1 MSAKFETNKLMNIF
15 LKKRQWKI
23 GFLIFAGFI
32 VLGSIF
38 YTSNL
43 VKKLALEEEKAVN
56 LWADAF
62 SSIDSNLDQDLSLIF
77 KILAQNETIPIILTN
92 NKGDIT
98 EYRNLNISG
107 KITAEKLDKELR
119 KMKIRGLFSEIEYE
133 GDKQTLYYDDSK
145 LIKQLELYPFIQ
157 LGLIIFLVFL
167 AYLVFSFSKKAEQD
181 QVWVGMSKETAHQLG
196 TPISSLLAWMELLKE
211 SDLDKS
217 LTQEMGKDV
226 ERLEVI
232 AERFSK
238 IGSKPV
244 LIPNNIRLILEDSIN
259 YLKKRSSNKIEF
271 IVNMNDDID
280 FKPAINKELFSW
292 VIENTTK
299 NAIDAMSGAG
309 RLSFELS
316 KLQSYLCLDI
326 CDTGKGLHKN
336 QFHAIFEPGYT
347 TKKRGWGLGLSLAK
361 RIIEEYHGGKIFVHR
376 SELGK
381 GSCIRI
387 LLPTN

>member
-1 MSAKFETNKLMNIF
+1 MNIF

-23 GFLIFAGFI
+23 AFLLFSGII

-43 VKKLALEEEKAVN
+43 VKKLTLEEEKAVK
-56 LWADAF
+56 LWADAL
-62 SSIDSNLDQDLSLIF
+62 SSIDTDLEQDIPFLTLIS
-77 KILAQNETIPIILTN
+77 KILEQNETIPIILTN
-92 NKGDIT
+92 DKGEIV
-98 EYRNLNISG
+98 EHRNIDISG
-107 KITAEKLDKELR
+107 QITDQKLQRELK
-119 KMKIRGLFSEIEYE
+119 KMKRRGLYFKIEVE
-133 GDKQTLYYDDSK
+133 GVKQSLYYDESN
-145 LIKQLELYPFIQ
+145 LIKQLELYPYIQ
-157 LGLIIFLVFL
+157 LGLIFFL
-167 AYLVFSFSKKAEQD
+167 ALLAYWAFSFSKKAEQD

-196 TPISSLLAWMELLKE
+196 TPISSLLAWMELLKD

-244 LIPNNIRLILEDSIN
+244 LLPSDIKQLLSDSIT

-271 IVNMNDDID
+271 HIDLNKQIDI
-280 FKPAINKELFSW
+280 KPAINKELFSW

-299 NAIDAMSGAG
+299 NAIDAMGG
-309 RLSFELS
+309 KGKLSFELKKVS
-316 KLQSYLCLDI
+316 NNLCVDI
-326 CDTGKGLHKN
+326 TDTGKGIQKK
-336 QFHAIFEPGYT
+336 QFHTIFEPGYT

>member
-1 MSAKFETNKLMNIF
+1 MNIF

-23 GFLIFAGFI
+23 GFLLFAGFI

-43 VKKLALEEEKAVN
+43 VNKLAHEEEKKVK
-56 LWADAF
+56 LWADALT
-62 SSIDSNLDQDLSLIF
+62 SINSDPNQDITLLTN
-77 KILAQNETIPIILTN
+77 ILEQNETTPIILTN
-92 NKGDIT
+92 EKGEIT
-98 EYRNLNISG
+98 DHRNLGLTNRNS
-107 KITAEKLDKELR
+107 EK
-119 KMKIRGLFSEIEYE
+119 KIRKILREMQQGGLHFEIELY
-133 GDKQTLYYDDSK
+133 GVKTNLYYDDST
-145 LIKQLELYPFIQ
+145 LLKQLEIYPYIQ
-157 LGLIIFLVFL
+157 LGLIIFLVLL
-167 AYLVFSFSKKAEQD
+167 AYLVFSVTKKSEQD

-196 TPISSLLAWMELLKE
+196 TPISSLLAWMELLKA
-211 SDLDKS
+211 SDIDKS
-217 LTQEMGKDV
+217 MTQEMGKDV

-244 LIPNNIRLILEDSIN
+244 LVSNDIKLILEDSIN
-259 YLKKRSSNKIEF
+259 YLKKRSSNKVEF
-271 IVNMNDDID
+271 IVNIDKDINI
-280 FKPAINKELFSW
+280 KPAINKELFSW

-309 RLSFELS
+309 RLSFNLS
-316 KLQSYLCLDI
+316 QSQNNLCLDI

>member
-1 MSAKFETNKLMNIF
+1 MNIF
-15 LKKRQWKI
+15 LKKRQWKV
-23 GFLIFAGFI
+23 GFLFFAGFI

-43 VKKLALEEEKAVN
+43 VKKLALEEEKAVK

-62 SSIDSNLDQDLSLIF
+62 SSIDSNLDQDLNLIF

-92 NKGDIT
+92 DKGDIT

-107 KITAEKLDKELR
+107 KITDLKLEKELR
-119 KMKIRGLFSEIEYE
+119 KMKTRGVYFKIKSEGGE
-133 GDKQTLYYDDSK
+133 QSLYYDESK

-157 LGLIIFLVFL
+157 LGLIFFLVLL
-167 AYLVFSFSKKAEQD
+167 AYLVFTFSKKAEQD

-196 TPISSLLAWMELLKE
+196 TPISSLLAWMELLKS
-211 SDLDKS
+211 SDIDKS
-217 LTQEMGKDV
+217 MTQEMGKDV

-238 IGSKPV
+238 IGSKPN
-244 LIPNNIRLILEDSIN
+244 LIPNDIKQILEDSIN

-271 IVNMNDDID
+271 SVNID
-280 FKPAINKELFSW
+280 ESINFKPAINKELFSW

-309 RLSFELS
+309 KLSFDLK
-316 KLQSYLCLDI
+316 KLQNNLCLDI
-326 CDTGKGLHKN
+326 SDTGKGIHKK
-336 QFHAIFEPGYT
+336 QFQTIFKPGYT

-361 RIIEEYHGGKIFVHR
+361 RIIEEYHSGKIFVHR

>member
-1 MSAKFETNKLMNIF
+1 MNIF

-23 GFLIFAGFI
+23 GFLFFAGCI

-43 VKKLALEEEKAVN
+43 VKKLALEEEKAVK

-92 NKGDIT
+92 DKGGIT
-98 EYRNLNISG
+98 EHRNLNISG
-107 KITAEKLDKELR
+107 KITDAKLERELS
-119 KMKIRGLFSEIEYE
+119 KMKTIGLYFEIESE
-133 GDKQTLYYDDSK
+133 GGKQTLYYDESK

-157 LGLIIFLVFL
+157 LGLIFFLAFL

-196 TPISSLLAWMELLKE
+196 TPISSLLAWMELLKD
-211 SDLDKS
+211 SDIDKS
-217 LTQEMGKDV
+217 MTQEMGKDV

-238 IGSKPV
+238 IGSKPI
-244 LIPNNIRLILEDSIN
+244 LIPNDIKLILEDSIN

-271 IVNMNDDID
+271 SVKIDESID
-280 FKPAINKELFSW
+280 FEPAINKELFSW

-299 NAIDAMSGAG
+299 NAIDAMSGSG
-309 RLSFELS
+309 RLSFDLKKS
-316 KLQSYLCLDI
+316 QNNLCLDI
-326 CDTGKGLHKN
+326 SDTGKGIHKK
-336 QFHAIFEPGYT
+336 QFHTIFEPGYT

>member
-1 MSAKFETNKLMNIF
+1 MNIL

-23 GFLIFAGFI
+23 GFLLFAGFI

-43 VKKLALEEEKAVN
+43 VKELSIEEEKKVK
-56 LWADAF
+56 LWAEALA
-62 SSIDSNLDQDLSLIF
+62 SIDSDLNQDSRLLL
-77 KILAQNETIPIILTN
+77 KILEQNETIPIILTN
-92 NKGDIT
+92 EESEIIDH
-98 EYRNLNISG
+98 RNLKFSKKDSI
-107 KITAEKLDKELR
+107 AELQNELH
-119 KMKIRGLFSEIEYE
+119 KMKSGGFSFEIELY
-133 GDKQTLYYDDSK
+133 GVKTILYYDDSS
-145 LIKQLELYPFIQ
+145 LLKQLALYPFIQ
-157 LGLIIFLVFL
+157 LGLIFFLVLL
-167 AYLVFSFSKKAEQD
+167 AYLVFSFTKKAEQD

-196 TPISSLLAWMELLKE
+196 TPISSLLAWVELLKA
-211 SDLDKS
+211 SDFDKNLS
-217 LTQEMGKDV
+217 QEMGKDV

-244 LIPNNIRLILEDSIN
+244 LISNDIKLILEDSIN
-259 YLKKRSSNKIEF
+259 YLKKRSSNKVVF
-271 IVNMNDDID
+271 TVNMDENIE

-309 RLSFELS
+309 HLSFDLS
-316 KLQSYLCLDI
+316 KLQNNLCLDI
-326 CDTGKGLHKN
+326 SDTGKGIHKK

-361 RIIEEYHGGKIFVHR
+361 RIIEEYHGGKIYVLR

>member
-244 LIPNNIRLILEDSIN
+244 LIPNNIRPILEDSIN

>member
-1 MSAKFETNKLMNIF
+1 MNIF

-244 LIPNNIRLILEDSIN
+244 LIPNNIRPILEDSIN

>member
-1 MSAKFETNKLMNIF
+1 MNIF

-23 GFLIFAGFI
+23 GFLFFAGFI

-43 VKKLALEEEKAVN
+43 VKKLALEEEKAVK

-62 SSIDSNLDQDLSLIF
+62 SSIDSNLDQDLTLIF

-92 NKGDIT
+92 DKGNIT

-107 KITAEKLDKELR
+107 KIADLKLERELT
-119 KMKIRGLFSEIEYE
+119 KMKNRGLYFKIEYE
-133 GDKQTLYYDDSK
+133 GGKQTLYYDDSN

-157 LGLIIFLVFL
+157 LGLIFFLILL
-167 AYLVFSFSKKAEQD
+167 AYLVFSVTKKAEQD

-196 TPISSLLAWMELLKE
+196 TPISSLLAWMELLKD
-211 SDLDKS
+211 SDIDKS

-238 IGSKPV
+238 IGSRPV
-244 LIPNNIRLILEDSIN
+244 LVSNDIKQILEESIN

-271 IVNMNDDID
+271 SINID
-280 FKPAINKELFSW
+280 ECIDCKTTLNKELFSW

-299 NAIDAMSGAG
+299 NAIDAMGGAG
-309 RLSFELS
+309 RLSFDLI
-316 KLQSYLCLDI
+316 KLQNNLCLDI
-326 CDTGKGLHKN
+326 CDTGKGIHKK
-336 QFHAIFEPGYT
+336 QYHAIFEPGYT

>member
-1 MSAKFETNKLMNIF
+1 MNIL

-23 GFLIFAGFI
+23 GFLLFAGLI

-38 YTSNL
+38 YTSSI
-43 VKKLALEEEKAVN
+43 VKKLALEEEKKVK
-56 LWADAF
+56 LWADALT
-62 SSIDSNLDQDLSLIF
+62 SINSDPNQDITLLT
-77 KILAQNETIPIILTN
+77 KILEQNETTPIILTN
-92 NKGDIT
+92 EK
-98 EYRNLNISG
+98 G
-107 KITAEKLDKELR
+107 KITDHRNLSLSNEDSEEKLKEALYE
-119 KMKIRGLFSEIEYE
+119 MQRGGLHFEIELY
-133 GDKQTLYYDDSK
+133 GVKTILYYDDST
-145 LIKQLELYPFIQ
+145 LLKQLAIYPYIQ
-157 LGLIIFLVFL
+157 LGLIFFLVLL
-167 AYLVFSFSKKAEQD
+167 AYLVFSVTKKAEQD

-196 TPISSLLAWMELLKE
+196 TPISSLLAWVELLKA
-211 SDLDKS
+211 SDIDKNLS
-217 LTQEMGKDV
+217 QEMGKDV

-244 LIPNNIRLILEDSIN
+244 LVSNDIKLILEDSIH
-259 YLKKRSSNKIEF
+259 YLKKRSSNKVEF
-271 IVNMNDDID
+271 IVNMEANID
-280 FKPAINKELFSW
+280 LKPAINKELFSW

-316 KLQSYLCLDI
+316 KSHNNLCLDI
-326 CDTGKGLHKN
+326 CDTGKGLHKK

>member
-1 MSAKFETNKLMNIF
+1 MNIF
-15 LKKRQWKI
+15 LKKRQWKL

-43 VKKLALEEEKAVN
+43 VEELAKEEEKKVK
-56 LWADAF
+56 LWADALT
-62 SSIDSNLDQDLSLIF
+62 SIDTNLEQDIPFVTLIS
-77 KILAQNETIPIILTN
+77 KILEQNETIPIILTN
-92 NKGDIT
+92 DKGDII
-98 EYRNLNISG
+98 EHRNLNISG
-107 KITAEKLDKELR
+107 DISDKILERKLR
-119 KMKIRGLFSEIEYE
+119 SMKNKGSYFKIEVE
-133 GDKQTLYYDDSK
+133 GVKQSLYYDDSN
-145 LIKQLELYPFIQ
+145 LIKQLALYPYIQ
-157 LGLIIFLVFL
+157 LGLIFFL
-167 AYLVFSFSKKAEQD
+167 ALLAYFVFSISKKAEQD

-196 TPISSLLAWMELLKE
+196 TPISSLLAWMELLKA

-217 LTQEMGKDV
+217 MTQEMGKDV

-244 LIPNNIRLILEDSIN
+244 LISNDIKKILEDNIS

-271 IVNMNDDID
+271 TINIDEDIQTN
-280 FKPAINKELFSW
+280 PALNKELFSW

-299 NAIDAMSGAG
+299 NAIDAMSGEG
-309 RLSFELS
+309 KLSFDLR
-316 KLQSYLCLDI
+316 KLNNNICLDI
-326 CDTGKGLHKN
+326 TDTGKGLHKK
-336 QFHAIFEPGYT
+336 QFQTIFEPGYT

>member
-1 MSAKFETNKLMNIF
+1 MNIF

-23 GFLIFAGFI
+23 SFLFFAGFI

-43 VKKLALEEEKAVN
+43 VKKLAHEEEKAVK

-92 NKGDIT
+92 EKGDII
-98 EYRNLNISG
+98 EHRNLKFSKKDSI
-107 KITAEKLDKELR
+107 AELHTRLE
-119 KMKIRGLFSEIEYE
+119 KMKSGGLNFELELYDIKSI
-133 GDKQTLYYDDSK
+133 LYYDDSK

-157 LGLIIFLVFL
+157 LGLIFFLAFL

-196 TPISSLLAWMELLKE
+196 TPISSLLAWMELLKD

-217 LTQEMGKDV
+217 FTQEMGKDV

-244 LIPNNIRLILEDSIN
+244 LLPNNIKLILEDSIN
-259 YLKKRSSNKIEF
+259 YLKKRSSSKIEF
-271 IVNMNDDID
+271 SVNIDESID

-309 RLSFELS
+309 RLSFDLKKS
-316 KLQSYLCLDI
+316 QNNLCLDI
-326 CDTGKGLHKN
+326 CDTGKGIPKK
-336 QFHAIFEPGYT
+336 QFHTIFEPGYT

-361 RIIEEYHGGKIFVHR
+361 RIIEEYHGGKIFVHH

>member
-1 MSAKFETNKLMNIF
+1 MNIF

-244 LIPNNIRLILEDSIN
+244 LIPNNIKLILEDSIN

-316 KLQSYLCLDI
+316 QLQNYLCLDI
-326 CDTGKGLHKN
+326 CDTGKGLYKK

-361 RIIEEYHGGKIFVHR
+361 RIIEEYHGGKIFVHS

>member
-1 MSAKFETNKLMNIF
+1 MNIF

-23 GFLIFAGFI
+23 GFLFFAGFI

-43 VKKLALEEEKAVN
+43 VKKLAFEEEKAVK
-56 LWADAF
+56 LWADAL
-62 SSIDSNLDQDLSLIF
+62 SSINSDLNQDITLIT
-77 KILAQNETIPIILTN
+77 KILEQNETIPLILTN
-92 NKGDIT
+92 EKGDIT

-107 KITAEKLDKELR
+107 KITDLKLAEELR
-119 KMKIRGLFSEIEYE
+119 KMKTRGVYFKIKSEGGE
-133 GDKQTLYYDDSK
+133 QSLYYDESK

-157 LGLIIFLVFL
+157 LGLIFFLVLL
-167 AYLVFSFSKKAEQD
+167 AYLVFTFSKKAEQD

-196 TPISSLLAWMELLKE
+196 TPISSLLAWMELLKS
-211 SDLDKS
+211 SDIDKS

-238 IGSKPV
+238 IGSKPN
-244 LIPNNIRLILEDSIN
+244 LIPNDIKQILEDSIN

-271 IVNMNDDID
+271 SVHIDESID

-309 RLSFELS
+309 KLSFNLTKS
-316 KLQSYLCLDI
+316 QNNLCLDI
-326 CDTGKGLHKN
+326 SDTGKGIHKK
-336 QFHAIFEPGYT
+336 QFQTIFKPGYT

>member
-1 MSAKFETNKLMNIF
+1 MNIL

-23 GFLIFAGFI
+23 GFLLFAGFI

-43 VKKLALEEEKAVN
+43 VKELSIEEEKKVK
-56 LWADAF
+56 LWAEALAC
-62 SSIDSNLDQDLSLIF
+62 IDSDLNQDSRLLL
-77 KILAQNETIPIILTN
+77 KILEQNETIPIILTN
-92 NKGDIT
+92 EENEIIDH
-98 EYRNLNISG
+98 RNLKFSKKDSI
-107 KITAEKLDKELR
+107 AELR
-119 KMKIRGLFSEIEYE
+119 SELHKMKSGGLNFEIELY
-133 GDKQTLYYDDSK
+133 GIKTILYYDDSS
-145 LIKQLELYPFIQ
+145 LLKQLALYPFIQ
-157 LGLIIFLVFL
+157 LGLIFFLVLL
-167 AYLVFSFSKKAEQD
+167 AYLVFSFTKKAEQD

-196 TPISSLLAWMELLKE
+196 TPISSLLAWVELLKA
-211 SDLDKS
+211 SDFDKNLS
-217 LTQEMGKDV
+217 QEMGKDV

-244 LIPNNIRLILEDSIN
+244 LISNDIKLILEDSIN
-259 YLKKRSSNKIEF
+259 YLKKRSSNKVVF
-271 IVNMNDDID
+271 TVNMDEKID
-280 FKPAINKELFSW
+280 FRPAINKELFSW

-299 NAIDAMSGAG
+299 NAIDAMGGAG
-309 RLSFELS
+309 RLNFDLTKS
-316 KLQSYLCLDI
+316 QSNLCLDI
-326 CDTGKGLHKN
+326 SDTGKGIHKK
-336 QFHAIFEPGYT
+336 QFRAIFEPGYT

-361 RIIEEYHGGKIFVHR
+361 RIIEEYHGGKIFVLR

>member
-1 MSAKFETNKLMNIF
+1 MNIF

-23 GFLIFAGFI
+23 GFLLFAGFI

-38 YTSNL
+38 YTSSL
-43 VKKLALEEEKAVN
+43 VKELAKEEEKKVK
-56 LWADAF
+56 LWAEALA
-62 SSIDSNLDQDLSLIF
+62 SIDSDLNHDSRLLL
-77 KILAQNETIPIILTN
+77 KILEQNETIPIILTN
-92 NKGDIT
+92 EENEIIDH
-98 EYRNLNISG
+98 RNLKFSRKDSI
-107 KITAEKLDKELR
+107 AELR
-119 KMKIRGLFSEIEYE
+119 SELEKMKSSGLSFEIELY
-133 GDKQTLYYDDSK
+133 GVKTILYYDDSS
-145 LIKQLELYPFIQ
+145 LLKQLALYPFIQ
-157 LGLIIFLVFL
+157 LGLIAFLVLL
-167 AYLVFSFSKKAEQD
+167 AYLVFTISKKAEQD

-196 TPISSLLAWMELLKE
+196 TPISSLLAWMELLKD
-211 SDLDKS
+211 SDIDKS

-238 IGSKPV
+238 IGSRPV
-244 LIPNNIRLILEDSIN
+244 LVSNDIKQILEESIN

-271 IVNMNDDID
+271 SVNIGESID
-280 FKPAINKELFSW
+280 CKTRLNKELFSW

-309 RLSFELS
+309 RLSFDLR
-316 KLQSYLCLDI
+316 KLQNNLCLDI
-326 CDTGKGLHKN
+326 CDTGKGIHKK
-336 QFHAIFEPGYT
+336 QYRAIFEPGYT

>member
-1 MSAKFETNKLMNIF
+1 MNIF
-15 LKKRQWKI
+15 LKKRQWKT
-23 GFLIFAGFI
+23 GFLLLAGLI

-38 YTSNL
+38 YTSSI
-43 VKKLALEEEKAVN
+43 VKKLAIEEEKKVK
-56 LWADAF
+56 LWAEALA
-62 SSIDSNLDQDLSLIF
+62 SIDSDLNQDSRLLL
-77 KILAQNETIPIILTN
+77 KILEQNETIPIILTN
-92 NKGDIT
+92 EESEIIDH
-98 EYRNLNISG
+98 RNLKFSKKDSI
-107 KITAEKLDKELR
+107 AELQNELL
-119 KMKIRGLFSEIEYE
+119 KMKSGGFSFDIELY
-133 GDKQTLYYDDSK
+133 GVKTSLYYDDSS
-145 LIKQLELYPFIQ
+145 LLKQLEIYPYIQ
-157 LGLIIFLVFL
+157 LGLIFFLALL
-167 AYLVFSFSKKAEQD
+167 AYLVFSVTKKAEQD

-196 TPISSLLAWMELLKE
+196 TPISSLLAWVELLKA
-211 SDLDKS
+211 SDIDKTM
-217 LTQEMGKDV
+217 TQEMGKDV
-226 ERLEVI
+226 KRLEVI

-244 LIPNNIRLILEDSIN
+244 LVPGDIKLILEDSIN
-259 YLKKRSSNKIEF
+259 YLKKRSSNKVEF
-271 IVNMNDDID
+271 IVNMSDDINL
-280 FKPAINKELFSW
+280 KPAINKELFSW

-316 KLQSYLCLDI
+316 KFQNNLCLDI
-326 CDTGKGLHKN
+326 CDTGKGLHKK

-347 TKKRGWGLGLSLAK
+347 TKKRGWGLGLSLAR

>member
-1 MSAKFETNKLMNIF
+1 MNIF

-23 GFLIFAGFI
+23 GFLLFAGFI

-38 YTSNL
+38 YTSQL
-43 VKKLALEEEKAVN
+43 VKKLALEEGKKVK
-56 LWADAF
+56 LWADALA
-62 SSIDSNLDQDLSLIF
+62 SIDSDLNQDITLLTN
-77 KILAQNETIPIILTN
+77 ILEQNETTPIILTN
-92 NKGDIT
+92 EEGEIIDH
-98 EYRNLNISG
+98 RNLRLSDKDND
-107 KITAEKLDKELR
+107 KKLLEALMQMKNGGLHFDFELYGV
-119 KMKIRGLFSEIEYE
+119 KTI
-133 GDKQTLYYDDSK
+133 LYYDDSN
-145 LIKQLELYPFIQ
+145 LLKQLALYPYIQ
-157 LGLIIFLVFL
+157 LGLIFFLVIL
-167 AYLVFSFSKKAEQD
+167 AYLVFSYTKKAEQD

-196 TPISSLLAWMELLKE
+196 TPISSLLAWMELLKA

-244 LIPNNIRLILEDSIN
+244 LLPNNIKLILEDSIN

-271 IVNMNDDID
+271 SVNIDESID

-309 RLSFELS
+309 RLSFDLKKS
-316 KLQSYLCLDI
+316 QNSLCLDI
-326 CDTGKGLHKN
+326 CDTGKGIHKN
-336 QFHAIFEPGYT
+336 QFHTIFEPGYT

-361 RIIEEYHGGKIFVHR
+361 RIIEEYHGGKIFVHH

>member
-1 MSAKFETNKLMNIF
+1 MNIF
-15 LKKRQWKI
+15 LKKRQWKL

-43 VKKLALEEEKAVN
+43 VEELAKEEEKKVK
-56 LWADAF
+56 LWADALT
-62 SSIDSNLDQDLSLIF
+62 SIDTNLEQDIPFVTLIS
-77 KILAQNETIPIILTN
+77 KILEQNETIPIILTN
-92 NKGDIT
+92 DKGDII
-98 EYRNLNISG
+98 EHRNLNISG
-107 KITAEKLDKELR
+107 DISDKILERKLR
-119 KMKIRGLFSEIEYE
+119 SMKNKGSYFKIEVE
-133 GDKQTLYYDDSK
+133 GVKQSLYYDDSN
-145 LIKQLELYPFIQ
+145 LIKQLALYPYIQ
-157 LGLIIFLVFL
+157 LGLIFFL
-167 AYLVFSFSKKAEQD
+167 ALLAYFVFSISKKAEQD

-196 TPISSLLAWMELLKE
+196 TPISSLLAWMELLKA

-217 LTQEMGKDV
+217 MTQEMGKDV

-244 LIPNNIRLILEDSIN
+244 LISNDIKKILEDNIS

-271 IVNMNDDID
+271 TINIDEDIQTN
-280 FKPAINKELFSW
+280 PALNKELFSW

-299 NAIDAMSGAG
+299 NAIDAMSGEG
-309 RLSFELS
+309 
-316 KLQSYLCLDI
+316 KLTFDLKKSNNNICLDI
-326 CDTGKGLHKN
+326 NDTGKGLHKK
-336 QFHAIFEPGYT
+336 QFQTIFEPGYT

>member
-1 MSAKFETNKLMNIF
+1 MNIF
-15 LKKRQWKI
+15 LKKRQWKL

-43 VKKLALEEEKAVN
+43 VEELAKEEEKKVK
-56 LWADAF
+56 LWADALT
-62 SSIDSNLDQDLSLIF
+62 SIDTNLEQDIPFVTLIS
-77 KILAQNETIPIILTN
+77 KILEQNETIPIILTN
-92 NKGDIT
+92 DKGDII
-98 EYRNLNISG
+98 EHRNLNISG
-107 KITAEKLDKELR
+107 DISDKILERKLR
-119 KMKIRGLFSEIEYE
+119 SMKNKGSYFKIEVE
-133 GDKQTLYYDDSK
+133 GVKQSLYYDDSN
-145 LIKQLELYPFIQ
+145 LIKQLALYPYIQ
-157 LGLIIFLVFL
+157 LGLIFFL
-167 AYLVFSFSKKAEQD
+167 ALLAYFVFSISKKAEQD

-196 TPISSLLAWMELLKE
+196 TPISSLLAWMELLKA

-217 LTQEMGKDV
+217 MTQEMGKDV

-244 LIPNNIRLILEDSIN
+244 LISNDIKKILEDNIS

-271 IVNMNDDID
+271 TINID
-280 FKPAINKELFSW
+280 QNIQTNPALNKELFSW

-299 NAIDAMSGAG
+299 NAIDAMSGEG
-309 RLSFELS
+309 
-316 KLQSYLCLDI
+316 KLTFDLKKSNNNICLDI
-326 CDTGKGLHKN
+326 NDTGKGLHKK
-336 QFHAIFEPGYT
+336 QFQTIFEPGYT